1 MSTGK
6 RQLDA
11 QPDAT
16 TTVKKARLAEPSES
30 LKARARASL
39 QGMGIGDGIPA
50 SLCCPITT
58 AFIENPVIAKDGYTY
73 ERAHIEQWFRSKPTS
88 PMTNLAISK
97 SLITNQNIKASIDE
111 YVLARARELE
121 YVLERA
127 RELQRKEQNAGILPL
142 ALDATC
148 QGTKDMGP
156 VKSLAELA
164 GMFAKLDGMRELLAE
179 TLKDWGPPKIVVV
192 GSESSGKSSVLERL
206 MMTPLLP
213 RDQVK
218 L

>member
-6 RQLDA
+6 RQSDA

-16 TTVKKARLAEPSES
+16 TTVKKARPAEPSES

-39 QGMGIGDGIPA
+39 QGMGIGDGLPA

-111 YVLARARELE
+111 YVL
-121 YVLERA
+121 ERA
-127 RELQRKEQNAGILPL
+127 RELQHNEQNPGILPL
-142 ALDATC
+142 ALDATF

>member
-6 RQLDA
+6 RQSDA

-73 ERAHIEQWFRSKPTS
+73 ERAHIEQWFRSKLTS

-111 YVLARARELE
+111 YVL
-121 YVLERA
+121 ERA
-127 RELQRKEQNAGILPL
+127 RELQHNEQNPGILPL
-142 ALDATC
+142 ALDATF

>member
-1 MSTGK
+1 MSSGK
-6 RQLDA
+6 RRSDEQS
-11 QPDAT
+11 DAT
-16 TTVKKARLAEPSES
+16 STVKKARLAEPSQV
-30 LKARARASL
+30 LKARALEKL
-39 QGMGIGDGIPA
+39 QAKGITAGIPA
-50 SLCCPITT
+50 SLLCPITGG
-58 AFIENPVIAKDGYTY
+58 IMHNPVIAKDGHTY
-73 ERAHIEQWFRSKPTS
+73 ERACIEKWFMSKLTS
-88 PMTNLAISK
+88 PMTNLAIK
-97 SLITNQNIKASIDE
+97 PSLITNQNIKASIDE
-111 YVLARARELE
+111 YVL
-121 YVLERA
+121 ERA
-127 RELQRKEQNAGILPL
+127 RELQRQEQSPGILPL
-142 ALDATC
+142 ALDATF
-148 QGTKDMGP
+148 QGIKDMGP

>member
-1 MSTGK
+1 MSSGK
-6 RQLDA
+6 RRSDEQS
-11 QPDAT
+11 DAT
-16 TTVKKARLAEPSES
+16 TTVKKARLAEPSEA

-58 AFIENPVIAKDGYTY
+58 AFIDNPVIAKDGHTY
-73 ERAHIEQWFRSKPTS
+73 ERAHIEQWFRSKLTS

-111 YVLARARELE
+111 YVL
-121 YVLERA
+121 ERA
-127 RELQRKEQNAGILPL
+127 RELQRQEQNPGILPL
-142 ALDATC
+142 ALDATF
-148 QGTKDMGP
+148 QGIKDMGP

>member
-1 MSTGK
+1 
-6 RQLDA
+6 
-11 QPDAT
+11 
-16 TTVKKARLAEPSES
+16 
-30 LKARARASL
+30 
-39 QGMGIGDGIPA
+39 MGIGDGIPA

-73 ERAHIEQWFRSKPTS
+73 ERTHIEQWFRSKPTS

-97 SLITNQNIKASIDE
+97 SLITNQNIKASID
-111 YVLARARELE
+111 V

-164 GMFAKLDGMRELLAE
+164 GMFREARRHAGITGRDARGLGSAENCGCGVRELWEELC
-179 TLKDWGPPKIVVV
+179 V
-192 GSESSGKSSVLERL
+192 GALDDD
-206 MMTPLLP
+206 PAP
-213 RDQVK
+213 AA
-218 L
+218 

>member
-111 YVLARARELE
+111 YVL
-121 YVLERA
+121 ERA
-127 RELQRKEQNAGILPL
+127 RELQHNEQNPGILPL
-142 ALDATC
+142 ALDATF